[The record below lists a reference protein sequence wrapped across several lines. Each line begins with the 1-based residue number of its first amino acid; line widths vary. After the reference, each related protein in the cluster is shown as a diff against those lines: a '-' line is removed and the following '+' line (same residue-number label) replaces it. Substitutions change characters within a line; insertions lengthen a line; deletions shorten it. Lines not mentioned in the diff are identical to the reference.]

1 MYNNVLFEKII
12 GKKFRKMQVIDD
24 RESRLRSAL
33 EKIEEKDGRI
43 LRESIIRL
51 VTVSLALVYF
61 TNLGQILRLSA
72 HGLK

>member
-1 MYNNVLFEKII
+1 
-12 GKKFRKMQVIDD
+12 MQVIDD

-61 TNLGQILRLSA
+61 TNLGQILPMSA
-72 HGLK
+72 HGWKYLCIDWGLKYDCFLP